1 MSFVKLEEEAD
12 EGADEEA
19 EEKDE
24 EDVSWGGSGMS
35 IVTSPGV
42 GSGGRIS
49 SDFRGRTVD
58 LDKGLRISA
67 WDEDKLEPVEEE
79 REDRTGVGN
88 NGGGENIV
96 SSGVTSFFAGLGVLV
111 IKAGKG
117 AEGKPTWPGDWWC
130 SRLGVLF
137 CWMSSVSSPGLYEGG

>member
-1 MSFVKLEEEAD
+1 VCSLNFCFCSSSSSETSTELLDSVSFVKLEEEAD

-67 WDEDKLEPVEEE
+67 
-79 REDRTGVGN
+79 
-88 NGGGENIV
+88 
-96 SSGVTSFFAGLGVLV
+96 
-111 IKAGKG
+111 
-117 AEGKPTWPGDWWC
+117 
-130 SRLGVLF
+130 
-137 CWMSSVSSPGLYEGG
+137 